1 MKYVFRGALY
11 NFLCI
16 LAFAIIYYIIRNEMN
31 INKEIS
37 GYKEPRFPDTLF
49 LATTVQAG
57 VGYTIV
63 TPKSDFA
70 KYILMTQ
77 QFFMI
82 FTNLMLFYFISL

>member
-1 MKYVFRGALY
+1 MKYVIRGAIY

-16 LAFAIIYYIIRNEMN
+16 LTFAIIYYIIRDQMDVDENMTQYNE
-31 INKEIS
+31 
-37 GYKEPRFPDTLF
+37 PQFADTLF

-57 VGYTIV
+57 VGYTLVRPITV
-63 TPKSDFA
+63 LS
-70 KYILMTQ
+70 KYIIMTQ

>member
-16 LAFAIIYYIIRNEMN
+16 LVFAIIYYIIRKEMDM
-31 INKEIS
+31 NKDMS
-37 GYKEPRFPDTLF
+37 RYVEPTLADTLF
-49 LATTVQAG
+49 LATTIQAG
-57 VGYTIV
+57 VGYTLL
-63 TPKSDFA
+63 TPKTTLS
-70 KYILMTQ
+70 KYIIMIQ